1 MADYRFGGPLFV
13 CPVFECHYIL
23 WYNVPMRKKGFYDQD
38 SWTDKINIK
47 DILSKPQTVAFL
59 LTFSTI
65 LVIGIPAL
73 LIFGNFK
80 YANEKYQ
87 SGLFASKWEAIPEAG
102 RADNA
107 AVTDEESAKRA
118 AIIYEGDE
126 DYTHVIG
133 TADPDAVTIGFAGDI
148 LFDTGYAVGD
158 AFRRAGNTAEGV
170 IGQSLLEKMRGVDIM
185 MVNNEFPYSSGGSP
199 TEGKTY
205 TFRAAPETSAILG
218 TMGVDIV
225 GLANNHA
232 YDYGPQAFLDTMETL
247 SNAGIVYSGA
257 GNNIEEASHP
267 VYYITSNGM
276 KIAIISATQIERT
289 DNPDTKAA
297 TEDSPGVFRCMND
310 SLLLE
315 KIREA
320 REKNAY
326 VVVFIHWGTESTTEI
341 DYLQRDQAKEIAD
354 AGANLIIGSHPH
366 VLQKIDYVDGVP
378 VVYSMGNYIFN
389 SKTLDSCMIVTTLH
403 KDGAVNLQ
411 FVPAIQSGCTVTE
424 ATGSEHDRI
433 INEMAAMSPGI
444 HIDYNGYISPK

>member
-1 MADYRFGGPLFV
+1 
-13 CPVFECHYIL
+13 
-23 WYNVPMRKKGFYDQD
+23 MRRKGFYDQD
-38 SWTDKINIK
+38 SWTDKINIR

-59 LTFSTI
+59 MTFSII

-73 LIFGNFK
+73 LIIGNYK
-80 YANEKYQ
+80 NSNDKYQ
-87 SGLFASKWEAIPEAG
+87 NGLFANKWEAIPEAG
-102 RADNA
+102 RAVNV

-133 TADPDAVTIGFAGDI
+133 TTDPDTVTIGFAGDI
-148 LFDTGYAVGD
+148 LFDHNYAVGD

-170 IGQSLLEKMRGVDIM
+170 VGQSLLEKMRGVDIM
-185 MVNNEFPYSSGGSP
+185 MINNEFPYSNGGSP

-205 TFRAAPETSAILG
+205 TFRAAPETVSILG

-232 YDYGPQAFLDTMETL
+232 YDYGQQAFLDTMDIL

-257 GNNIEEASHP
+257 GKNIEEASHP

-276 KIAIISATQIERT
+276 KIAIITATQIERNDT
-289 DNPDTKAA
+289 PDTRPA

-310 SLLLE
+310 ALLLE

-326 VVVFIHWGTESTTEI
+326 VIVFIHWGTESTTEI

-354 AGANLIIGSHPH
+354 AGANLIIGTHPH

-378 VVYSMGNYIFN
+378 VVYSTGNFIFN
-389 SKTLDSCMIVTTLH
+389 SKTIDTCMIIATLH
-403 KDGAVNLQ
+403 KSGSTNIQ
-411 FVPAIQSGCTVTE
+411 FVPAVQSGCTVTE
-424 ATGSEHDRI
+424 ATGGNYTRI
-433 INEMAAMSPGI
+433 LNNMAAMSGGI
-444 HIDYNGYISPK
+444 NIDENGYISPR

>member
-1 MADYRFGGPLFV
+1 M
-13 CPVFECHYIL
+13 L
-23 WYNVPMRKKGFYDQD
+23 WYNVSMRKKGFYDQD
-38 SWTDKINIK
+38 SWTDKINFRA
-47 DILSKPQTVAFL
+47 ILSKPQTVAFL
-59 LTFSTI
+59 MTFSII

-73 LIFGNFK
+73 LIIGNFK
-80 YANEKYQ
+80 FSNEKYQ
-87 SGLFASKWEAIPEAG
+87 KGLFANKWEAIPEAG
-102 RADNA
+102 KAVNA

-133 TADPDAVTIGFAGDI
+133 TADPETVTIGFAGDI
-148 LFDTGYAVGD
+148 LFDPGYAVGD
-158 AFRRAGNTAEGV
+158 AFKRAGNTAEGV
-170 IGQSLLEKMRGVDIM
+170 VGQSLLDRMRSVDIM
-185 MVNNEFPYSSGGSP
+185 MVNNEFPYSNGGSP

-205 TFRAAPETSAILG
+205 TFRAAPETVSILG

-232 YDYGPQAFLDTMETL
+232 YDYGQQAFLDTMTTL
-247 SNAGIVYSGA
+247 SDAGIVYSGA
-257 GNNIEEASHP
+257 GNSIDEASHP

-276 KIAIISATQIERT
+276 KIAIISATQIERN

-310 SLLLE
+310 ALLLE

-403 KDGAVNLQ
+403 KDGTVNLQ
-411 FVPAIQSGCTVTE
+411 FVPALQSGCTVTE

>member
-1 MADYRFGGPLFV
+1 M
-13 CPVFECHYIL
+13 L
-23 WYNVPMRKKGFYDQD
+23 WYNVSMRKKGFYDQD
-38 SWTDKINIK
+38 SWTDKINFRA
-47 DILSKPQTVAFL
+47 ILSKPQTVAFL
-59 LTFSTI
+59 MTFSII

-73 LIFGNFK
+73 LIIGNFK
-80 YANEKYQ
+80 YSNEKYQ
-87 SGLFASKWEAIPEAG
+87 KGLFANKWEAIPEAG
-102 RADNA
+102 KAVNA

-133 TADPDAVTIGFAGDI
+133 TADPETVTIGFAGDI
-148 LFDTGYAVGD
+148 LFDPGYAVGD
-158 AFRRAGNTAEGV
+158 AFKRAGNTAEGV
-170 IGQSLLEKMRGVDIM
+170 VGQSLLDRMRSVDIM
-185 MVNNEFPYSSGGSP
+185 MVNNEFPYSNGGSP

-205 TFRAAPETSAILG
+205 TFRAAPETVSILG

-232 YDYGPQAFLDTMETL
+232 YDYGQQAFLDTMTTL
-247 SNAGIVYSGA
+247 SDAGIVYSGA
-257 GNNIEEASHP
+257 GNNIDEASHP

-276 KIAIISATQIERT
+276 KIAIISATQIERN

-310 SLLLE
+310 ALLLE

-378 VVYSMGNYIFN
+378 VVYSLGNFIFN
-389 SKTLDSCMIVTTLH
+389 SKSLDTGMVITTLH
-403 KDGAVNLQ
+403 KDGTVNLQ
-411 FVPAIQSGCTVTE
+411 FVPALQSGCTVTE
-424 ATGSEHDRI
+424 AAGSEYSRI
-433 INEMAAMSPGI
+433 LNEMAAMSPGVN
-444 HIDYNGYISPK
+444 IDGNGYISSK

>member
-1 MADYRFGGPLFV
+1 MGR
-13 CPVFECHYIL
+13 
-23 WYNVPMRKKGFYDQD
+23 KGFYDQD
-38 SWTDKINIK
+38 SWTDRINIR
-47 DILSKPQTVAFL
+47 DILSKPPIVAFL
-59 LTFSTI
+59 MTFSII

-73 LIFGNFK
+73 LILGNYK
-80 YANEKYQ
+80 NSDVTTNQ
-87 SGLFASKWEAIPEAG
+87 NGLFASKWEAIPEAG
-102 RADNA
+102 KAENV
-107 AVTDEESAKRA
+107 AVTDEESAQKA
-118 AIIYEGDE
+118 VAISEGDE

-133 TADPDAVTIGFAGDI
+133 TADPDMVTIGFAGDI

-170 IGQSLLEKMRGVDIM
+170 VGQSLLEKMRGVDIM
-185 MVNNEFPYSSGGSP
+185 MVNNEFPYSNGGSP

-205 TFRAAPETSAILG
+205 TFRAAPETASILG

-232 YDYGPQAFLDTMETL
+232 YDFGQQAFLDTMDIL

-257 GNNIEEASHP
+257 GKNIEEASHP

-276 KIAIISATQIERT
+276 KIAIISATQIERNDT
-289 DNPDTKAA
+289 PDTRPA

-315 KIREA
+315 KIRQA
-320 REKNAY
+320 RERNAY

-403 KDGAVNLQ
+403 TDGTVNLQ

-424 ATGSEHDRI
+424 ATGAEHDRI

-444 HIDYNGYISPK
+444 HIDNNGYISPK